1 MGIEMTRNWLLTLT
15 ARGNGLD
22 EDAVLL
28 ERYFYSQDQS
38 AFNDLMHRYARLVWN
53 VSRQMLSDETEAE
66 DAFQATFLAL
76 SKSAGRLSESC
87 QLAAWLHRVTFRI
100 CLKIRRTSTRRKRL
114 EQSVPRSEVSHP
126 LPDSKWDNMLAAVHE
141 EVARL
146 PELMRIPFVLSFME
160 GMPNT
165 AAAQR
170 LGWKIGTYSGRLA
183 RAKQLIL
190 ARLDKRGLPL
200 MAVGFAVMA
209 GASAQAVSPYTLKKL
224 TALLSPTAMI
234 PTKLTSLVKGVV
246 PLQSMSYRWLAV
258 AVILLG
264 SVITGSVLLNA
275 AHEPSP
281 VQDKKNAAKTEEA
294 NKNEVIMR
302 VKVVG
307 EDKKPVAGA
316 SVYANARLP
325 SNVANQTVV
334 TDPEGVATL
343 RFPKSVVNVRMW
355 VSKAGY
361 AGLFRAWED
370 PKDDAKPMPLPELFQ
385 FVIPKGTTISGRIV
399 DEQGNGIPQAR
410 LEAKCKDTYK
420 LVLQDDVHFSGTLA
434 YGTDAAITDQQ
445 GRWQLSNVPVPAKD
459 IRLRITHLDYI
470 SDVHEGE
477 LQGIQQVSTEQLRAG
492 SAVIRMARGA
502 NLSGKITDTQG
513 NPIDKAVVVFHR
525 APYGVRPGLQV
536 LSDIEGKYQVPA
548 LKPGTYPIT
557 VVAQGFMPELREVEL
572 KSGSRQEDFKLG
584 PGKTLKVK
592 VVNDQGQPVRAHF
605 SLDSWRGMESLYNAN
620 HPDVLP
626 TYIPSNSNTE
636 GLYQWTW
643 APSDAVRFNVIT
655 EGYQRRSVD
664 LQASDQVQTLT
675 LLKNNIVTGKVIDAK
690 TGLPIKQFRMFQ
702 VIQFQPDWFAVDRN
716 NENRVTIKQNS
727 TYSTKLDRTDCDY
740 RLLVEAMGYRT
751 ALSQPGLI
759 KNGISTCDFALEPA
773 EPIQG
778 RIVDSQGHPV
788 AGAKVGLANTMQQCR
803 YPYDRANFT
812 VETDEKGLFKIPAQA
827 ENFVLF
833 VTHDKGTAQLE
844 CQRDQAVGDIK
855 LQAWAS
861 MEGNVWDQ
869 GQPVVGQR
877 MLLNKGRT
885 TLTEPELEISMQVAT
900 NQKGAFTFE
909 RVPPGFL
916 SLGGGWHPKP
926 GSNTEN
932 RTINLKAGEKLQL
945 DLGKEG
951 TTLKGKIVYGEG
963 IPADFDRTNSS
974 YVLMNKRA
982 ELKETD
988 PEVLKLTGELSY
1000 RQWIDLSNARKLL
1013 GHRSFSATPSSDGT
1027 FQISGVPAGDYW
1039 FKITLYGGS
1048 SNGDYVTALATKIV
1062 SIHVSPEQAASQQ
1075 IVLPP
1080 INLAAAPILKV
1091 GEILP
1096 ELQLND
1102 ANGNLIDLN
1111 QKRGQYLLLHA
1122 WKSISSTS
1130 VKDFARLRKLRDDW
1144 SQDQLAL
1151 IGLNFD
1157 GVKERDLRASRKGD
1171 LHWPHAQLGGP
1182 GMKTAV
1188 EKLGFVDLPH
1198 YYLINPEGKVAY
1210 QGKSL
1215 AEVEKL
1221 LNNK

>member
-1 MGIEMTRNWLLTLT
+1 MGTEMTRNWLLTFS

-22 EDAVLL
+22 EDAILL

-38 AFNDLMHRYARLVWN
+38 AFNDLVHRYARLVWN
-53 VSRQMLSDETEAE
+53 VSMQMLSDETEAE

-100 CLKIRRTSTRRKRL
+100 CLKIRRTSTRRKQL

-126 LPDSKWDNMLAAVHE
+126 LPESTWDNMLAAVHE

-200 MAVGFAVMA
+200 MAAGFAVMA
-209 GASAQAVSPYTLKKL
+209 GSNAQAVSPGAIQKL
-224 TALLSPTAMI
+224 AALLSPAAII
-234 PTKLTSLVKGVV
+234 PTKLASLVKGVLPMHTV
-246 PLQSMSYRWLAV
+246 TYRWLTA

-264 SVITGSVLLNA
+264 SAITGSVWLNA
-275 AHEPSP
+275 AFEPSP
-281 VQDKKNAAKTEEA
+281 VQEKKIAAKTEEP
-294 NKNEVIMR
+294 NKDEVIMR
-302 VKVVG
+302 LKVVG
-307 EDKKPVAGA
+307 EDKKPVASA

-343 RFPKSVVNVRMW
+343 RFPKSVVNVRLW
-355 VSKAGY
+355 VSKSGHP
-361 AGLFRAWED
+361 GLYRAWED
-370 PKDDAKPMPLPELFQ
+370 PKDNDKPVPLPESFQ
-385 FVIPKGTTISGRIV
+385 FVIPKGTTISGRII

-410 LEAKCKDTYK
+410 VEASCKDTYK
-420 LVLQDDVHFSGTLA
+420 LVLHDNVHFSGTLA
-434 YGTDAAITDQQ
+434 SGTDAAITDQQ
-445 GRWQLSNVPVPAKD
+445 GRWQLNNVPVPAKD
-459 IRLRITHLDYI
+459 IQLRITHPDYI

-477 LQGIQQVSTEQLRAG
+477 LQNIQQVTTDQLRAG
-492 SAVIRMARGA
+492 SAVLRMARGA
-502 NLSGKITDTQG
+502 NLSGKITDLQG
-513 NPIDKAVVVFHR
+513 NPIDKAVVVFHP
-525 APYGVRPGLQV
+525 APYGVRRGLQV
-536 LSDIEGKYQVPA
+536 LSDVEGKYQVPA

-557 VVAQGFMPELREVEL
+557 VIVEGFMPQLREVEL
-572 KSGSRQEDFKLG
+572 TTGSRQEDFKLG
-584 PGKTLKVK
+584 SGKSLKVK

-605 SLDSWRGMESLYNAN
+605 SLDSWRGKQSLYNIN

-626 TYIPSNSNTE
+626 TRIPHSSNTD

-643 APSDAVRFNVIT
+643 APADVVRFNVIA
-655 EGYQRRSVD
+655 EGYQRSSVD
-664 LQASDQVQTLT
+664 LQASDQVQTLV
-675 LLKNNIVTGKVIDAK
+675 LHRNNIVTGKVTDAK
-690 TGLPIKQFRMFQ
+690 TGQPIKQFRMFQ
-702 VIQFQPDWFAVDRN
+702 VIQFQPDWFAVDRS
-716 NENRVTIKQNS
+716 NESRVTINKNS
-727 TYSTKLDRTDCDY
+727 TYSTKLDRADCDY

-751 ALSQPGLI
+751 AISQPGLI
-759 KNGISTCDFALEPA
+759 KNSIVTCDFALEPA

-778 RIVDSQGHPV
+778 RIVDPQGHPV
-788 AGAKVGLANTMQQCR
+788 AGAKVALANTMQQCR
-803 YPYDRANFT
+803 YPYDRANFS
-812 VETDEKGLFKIPAQA
+812 VETDEKGHFKIPAQA
-827 ENFVLF
+827 ENYVLF
-833 VTHDKGTAQLE
+833 VTHGKGTAQLDRE
-844 CQRDQAVGDIK
+844 RDQAVGDIK
-855 LQAWAS
+855 LQAWSS
-861 MEGNVWDQ
+861 MEGAVWDQ

-877 MLLNKGRT
+877 MLLYKGRT
-885 TLTEPELEISMQVAT
+885 KLTEPALEISMQVPT
-900 NQKGAFTFE
+900 NQKGAFAFE
-909 RVPPGFL
+909 RVPPGVL
-916 SLGGGWHPKP
+916 SLGGGWHPQP

-932 RTINLKAGEKLQL
+932 RTIHLKPGEQL
-945 DLGKEG
+945 KIDLGKEG
-951 TTLKGKIVYGEG
+951 ATIKGTIVYGEG
-963 IPADFDRTNSS
+963 IPTDYDRTNSS

-988 PEVLKLTGELSY
+988 PEVLKLTGEITN
-1000 RQWIDLSNARKLL
+1000 RQWIDLSNSRKLM
-1013 GHRSFSATPSSDGT
+1013 GHRSFSVTPSSDGT
-1027 FQISGVPAGDYW
+1027 FQISGVPVGDYW
-1039 FKITLYGGS
+1039 FVISLYGGS
-1048 SNGDYVTALATKIV
+1048 SSRDYVTALATKIV
-1062 SIHVSPEQAASQQ
+1062 SIHVSQEQAASQQ

-1080 INLAAAPILKV
+1080 INLAVAPILKV

-1096 ELQLND
+1096 DLQLND

-1130 VKDFARLRKLRDDW
+1130 TKDFARLRKLRDDW
-1144 SQDQLAL
+1144 SQEQLAL
-1151 IGLNFD
+1151 VGLNFD
-1157 GVKERDLRASRKGD
+1157 GDRERDFRASRKGD
-1171 LHWPHAQLGGP
+1171 LNWPHAQLGGP

-1198 YYLINPEGKVAY
+1198 YYLIDSEGKVAY
-1210 QGKSL
+1210 QGKSI